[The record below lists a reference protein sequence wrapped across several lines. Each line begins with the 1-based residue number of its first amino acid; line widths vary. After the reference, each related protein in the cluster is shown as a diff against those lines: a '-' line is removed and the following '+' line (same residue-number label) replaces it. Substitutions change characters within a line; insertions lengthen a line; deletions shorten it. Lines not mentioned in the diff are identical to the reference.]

1 MDVTPQLIEQIDF
14 SEKFRGYDPD
24 QVDDFLEQVG
34 ATIATLQARVADL
47 SERAE
52 RAEAEARTLREQP
65 PPTAP
70 HVMTDEEEAEAAA
83 RTLLLAKRTAD
94 AAIAEARQEATT
106 LLAEARATAEAETR
120 EAAAEAERLQ
130 REAHA
135 RREEMIQAAKAE
147 AEAELSGERERLTG
161 EIAELGRQRARLH
174 DDVAA
179 LEERI
184 SQYRERLRGVH
195 ESIGAIL
202 DDPSSL
208 HREPPLDLADLPT
221 ASSPFYVTGSNPVV
235 SVADP
240 VTEYRSGPER
250 VDASDVSV
258 VSHPER
264 SGEPASAPAPGDPWA
279 PGSWSEVSASLAV
292 EDDQAT
298 PFDGPPEDP
307 DAPSPFDQATGGFQ
321 PADTSDRYLRD
332 LDEAINQPADDEAM
346 AAFFEAEDTTGQGR
360 FGRRR

>member
-34 ATIATLQARVADL
+34 ATLASLQARVAEL

-52 RAEAEARTLREQP
+52 RAEAEARSLRDQP

-70 HVMTDEEEAEAAA
+70 HVMSDEEEAEAAA

-94 AAIAEARQEATT
+94 AAIAEARQEAAA
-106 LLAEARATAEAETR
+106 LLAEARATAEAQTR
-120 EAAAEAERLQ
+120 DATAEAERLQ

-135 RREEMIQAAKAE
+135 RREEMIRAAKAE
-147 AEAELSGERERLTG
+147 AEAELAGERERLTQ
-161 EIAELGRQRARLH
+161 EIAELGEQRARLH

-184 SQYRERLRGVH
+184 SQYRDRLHSVH
-195 ESIGAIL
+195 QAIGAIL

-208 HREPPLDLADLPT
+208 HREPPLDLADLP
-221 ASSPFYVTGSNPVV
+221 AAGSPFYATGSNPM
-235 SVADP
+235 
-240 VTEYRSGPER
+240 VTVPDATARTAPER
-250 VDASDVSV
+250 VEASDVSV
-258 VSHPER
+258 VSHPQAATDAA
-264 SGEPASAPAPGDPWA
+264 GAPAPSDPWA
-279 PGSWSEVSASLAV
+279 PGSWSEVSASLTF
-292 EDDQAT
+292 DDDAE
-298 PFDGPPEDP
+298 PFEGAPEDP
-307 DAPSPFDQATGGFQ
+307 DAPSPFDGGSGAFQ

-332 LDEAINQPADDEAM
+332 LDEAINQPSDDAAM
-346 AAFFEAEDTTGQGR
+346 AAFFEADDPAGPGR